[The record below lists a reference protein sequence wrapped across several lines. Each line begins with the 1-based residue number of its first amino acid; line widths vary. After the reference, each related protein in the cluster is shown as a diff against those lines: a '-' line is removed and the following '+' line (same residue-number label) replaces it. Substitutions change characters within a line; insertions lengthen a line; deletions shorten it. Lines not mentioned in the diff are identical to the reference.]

1 MANEL
6 ELIIQPDIETSIE
19 NVAKNMVENMKST
32 FFNFENS
39 INKNIKNSI
48 NEVNN
53 SIKVKAEEIKQT
65 FKEATTGINS
75 GWKNSNNF
83 FKKSF
88 NTNFRQIRINLKK
101 SIRQMKKDMQDL
113 KPPNQI
119 KEGFNSLRNIIIG
132 VFAVSSLKNFASES
146 INLYKAQ
153 NLVETK
159 LKANL
164 KTVMAYNENIE
175 LMNKAFERL
184 KNKASE
190 IQEIGVIGDEVLLS
204 GISQLSTF
212 QLSEKSISKL
222 LPGMADMLVNLKGL
236 NATQEDAIQLANQ
249 LGKAISMGSLG
260 DLRESGVVVDEITE
274 NMFKLSNGAERVALM
289 EKVIA
294 DNVGKVNQAMAE
306 TPEGQIQQ
314 VSNAWG
320 DIKEEIGKALI
331 PTVLE
336 FTKVIKKNLPNI
348 QSILVSLAQK
358 ISHVII
364 NIIKNLDN
372 IKEFFNK
379 LDKSI
384 GIDNILVF
392 IGAFIAMAK
401 IVSIIMGIIK
411 TVTLLKQGITLVNM
425 AVLANPIA
433 LVIAGIGVALYQL
446 WKNWDSIKEWFVKS
460 FESISN
466 KVSKLKETF
475 LEGLGSAFKTLG
487 ELADTFFVKPLKMAL
502 NVVKSMIVWYV
513 EKIQSVINGII
524 NIVNKVGKYVG
535 LDKIEGVDLVSGVKN
550 ILNVEKPET
559 ITKEDINKVNINN
572 SNKFDIS
579 FTGNVSNEYKENI
592 TKFIKQENE
601 RELRRQE
608 IEMGLV

>member
-364 NIIKNLDN
+364 NVIKNLDK

-392 IGAFIAMAK
+392 IGAFMAMAK
-401 IVSIIMGIIK
+401 IVPIIMGIIK

-487 ELADTFFVKPLKMAL
+487 ELADTFFVKPLKIAL